1 MRPGILFNKPMQLTH
16 IVIHTKKIGLE
27 WVMLPK
33 FWCFVIPGHLMLKKT
48 SVYYLNAFI
57 LGTIVK
63 LRAV

>member
-1 MRPGILFNKPMQLTH
+1 MQLTH

-27 WVMLPK
+27 WVMLPE

-57 LGTIVK
+57 LGTIVN